1 MITRTLLF
9 GNVLPSDSQDSPTSV
24 NSVRIFSYHRPPAVS
39 DKLRYV
45 PEDSVEYTVDARA
58 WNQQELVWR

>member
-9 GNVLPSDSQDSPTSV
+9 GNVLPSDSQILYQ
-24 NSVRIFSYHRPPAVS
+24 REQCEIFSYHRPPAVS